1 MGIFFARFAAKRNRN
16 VEFEAAGKRNETE
29 TRDLQLP
36 RMGDAKRN
44 ETKLSRPGPPFRFA
58 LKFSVLT
65 VALSCYHHHHHATLI
80 GPTSESPRGICER
93 TNKHLFLMRL
103 RPHQGAL
110 LFARS
115 PPVAILKPKNRKT
128 EKPKLNCRKGAER

>member
-44 ETKLSRPGPPFRFA
+44 ETKLSRPGPPFCFA

-65 VALSCYHHHHHATLI
+65 VALCA
-80 GPTSESPRGICER
+80 PTSTHSDGLCVI
-93 TNKHLFLMRL
+93 
-103 RPHQGAL
+103 Q
-110 LFARS
+110 
-115 PPVAILKPKNRKT
+115 T
-128 EKPKLNCRKGAER
+128 EKRAYISPSSSSPVSCGAYEAYSQRKQEDHN